1 MGICHYFSCH
11 ISWRGGGGR
20 AILDNVTKSA
30 VFFIEVVPNNIGLF
44 LANDFYFNFFQNLN
58 QKKFLAADF
67 CVNFN
72 RI

>member
-1 MGICHYFSCH
+1 M
-11 ISWRGGGGR
+11 
-20 AILDNVTKSA
+20 SA
-30 VFFIEVVPNNIGLF
+30 RDGMEVAKQRYLMQDGFDGKYIHLTCSNNIALF